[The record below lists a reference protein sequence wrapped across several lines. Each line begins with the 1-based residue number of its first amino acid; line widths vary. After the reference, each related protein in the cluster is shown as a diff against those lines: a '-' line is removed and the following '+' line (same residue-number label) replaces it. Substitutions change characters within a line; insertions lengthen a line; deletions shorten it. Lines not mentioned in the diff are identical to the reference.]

1 MDKEL
6 RVVPGMEPVK
16 FRFTDIVS
24 FSSELSS
31 GVITVRSI
39 YDNVVLDDSGTSE
52 ENRKATTGVESQQLL
67 IESGGGL
74 SYVPTT
80 EGERANYTLKIRP

>member
-1 MDKEL
+1 MQ
-6 RVVPGMEPVK
+6 PVN
-16 FRFTDIVS
+16 FRFKHMVS

-52 ENRKATTGVESQQLL
+52 ENRKATTGVES
-67 IESGGGL
+67 
-74 SYVPTT
+74 
-80 EGERANYTLKIRP
+80 

>member
-1 MDKEL
+1 MTTLKSCNLEDENQPIKIDAVLDKEL
-6 RVVPGMEPVK
+6 RVVPGMLPVN
-16 FRFTDIVS
+16 FRFPHIIS

-52 ENRKATTGVESQQLL
+52 ENRKATTGVES
-67 IESGGGL
+67 
-74 SYVPTT
+74 
-80 EGERANYTLKIRP
+80 